1 MKNKNKKFKYNGCL
15 VHRRAILHMIGQYV
29 EVLGEYPHIS
39 DIATWMNVSKK
50 TARKHLKKLQDNRE
64 IIMWFRPY
72 KNTVRYNIDLHHDTN
87 AKYRANDYAN
97 DYAAYRRERLES

>member
-64 IIMWFRPY
+64 IIMWFTPY
-72 KNTVRYNIDLHHDTN
+72 KNTIRYNVELSPSVMAHF
-87 AKYRANDYAN
+87 RADEFVNDYGL
-97 DYAAYRRERLES
+97 YRRERLES